1 MKIDAKVRMLKD
13 VDTDLLPL
21 GANVAVTIDLDN
33 ISDYDDAVS
42 EIEIE
47 LYNRYGISL
56 YNEVHFTITNPEE
69 ICDRIE
75 QLADID

>member
-1 MKIDAKVRMLKD
+1 MKIDAKVRMLKA
-13 VDTDLLPL
+13 VDIDLLPL
-21 GANVAVTIDLDN
+21 GATTTVTIDFDN

-56 YNEVHFTITNPEE
+56 YNEVHFTITNADDIASE
-69 ICDRIE
+69 IE
-75 QLADID
+75 QMSAD

>member
-1 MKIDAKVRMLKD
+1 MKIDAKVRMLKAVD
-13 VDTDLLPL
+13 VDLLPL
-21 GANVAVTIDLDN
+21 GATTTVTIDFDN

-56 YNEVHFTITNPEE
+56 YNEVHFTITNADDIASE
-69 ICDRIE
+69 IE
-75 QLADID
+75 QMSAD

>member
-69 ICDRIE
+69 ICDQIE